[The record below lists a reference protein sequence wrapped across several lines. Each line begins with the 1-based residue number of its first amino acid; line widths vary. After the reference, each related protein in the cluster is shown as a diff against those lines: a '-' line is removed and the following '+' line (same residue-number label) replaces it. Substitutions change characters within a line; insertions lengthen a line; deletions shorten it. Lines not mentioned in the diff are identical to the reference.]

1 MSITLNELIAL
12 RQDTKTMARIDEL
25 LEQRSA
31 AEKAIEQGQLDLLA
45 ANAALAEL
53 GIDVEEEAEDEAAVA
68 KPRKPGRPRREPGPV
83 GATESRRGTDEY
95 VDALDSIGRE
105 FAHTGRYV
113 VTGNEIVKAM
123 AGRGFPSKQGVM
135 RCVKSHERWSMSGS
149 RRGTKYQFHPEG
161 KKRTRPARP

>member
-1 MSITLNELIAL
+1 MPITLNELIAL

-31 AEKAIEQGQLDLLA
+31 AEAAIALGREDLA
-45 ANAALAEL
+45 AANEALAEL
-53 GIDVEEEAEDEAAVA
+53 GIDVEEDEEPEAPSA
-68 KPRKPGRPRREPGPV
+68 RKRGPGRPRKAPGPI

-95 VDALDSIGRE
+95 VDALDSIGQE

-113 VTGNEIVKAM
+113 VTGPEIVKAM

-135 RCVKSHERWSMSGS
+135 RCVKGHERWSMSGS

-161 KKRTRPARP
+161 KKRTRSRS